1 MNFRNAF
8 HKSVPK
14 ISETITTK
22 K

>member
-14 ISETITTK
+14 IGETITTK